1 MRDTTAAPP
10 WRRRAAIAATAF
22 TLIPV
27 LVVVF
32 GRAGRAYLPTQDFAV
47 LDLRVRDVWSGDL
60 PLVGVYSRFG
70 WNHPGPLLFWLLA
83 PLNWLFG
90 GAPWTT
96 LVGHAALEGIAIV
109 GAAWTAWRRGG
120 LAVVLG
126 TMAVILLTYTAIGDY
141 LLFQP
146 WNPHVALIFFP
157 WFVLAAWGVA
167 VGDTR
172 DVVIGAVLATFL
184 VQAHVGYAPLVL
196 ACAFVALAFMVVDAR
211 AARSTRAEGD
221 AGPWRRWRRPVIVA
235 AVVTVVLWIPV
246 VVDQLTQSPGNLRA
260 MARYFLKGDRPSA
273 GLAKGMGWLAA
284 EYRGRPPWLGGGD
297 LFDPFTFEAWP
308 RSRLWLL
315 IPLVLIVAAGVVSH
329 RRRDTRAFRLVV
341 MAAVLNGVGIAT
353 LAGVTGIGYAY
364 LFYWRIPLAPF
375 TLFAAGY
382 ALVRAID
389 PARVP
394 AVRVVGYTV
403 LAVTVAVAG
412 VGFTKDVVDHP
423 GLVNPLEP
431 TVRAMT
437 ARLARDAG
445 DQAVLVRVADVAAR
459 GLQGGICDALDRQGV
474 DVRVD
479 TDSEFQYGKSRGASL
494 DEVASVWYVVEESAL
509 VSTLSAQPEA
519 KVLARTTPLTRA
531 EDAELTRLHLE
542 LADAARAAG
551 RYDLVNRVS
560 SPEVAYLFAGVP
572 ADPTTVARA
581 QVLNRKVDRSGGC
594 RCAVIA
600 FPPTALPDFQPV
612 AMP

>member
-1 MRDTTAAPP
+1 M
-10 WRRRAAIAATAF
+10 AATVF

-96 LVGHAALEGIAIV
+96 LVGHAALQGIAIV

-126 TMAVILLTYTAIGDY
+126 AMAVILLTYAAIGDY

-146 WNPHVALIFFP
+146 WNPHVALIAFP

-172 DVVIGAVLATFL
+172 DVIVAAVLATFL

-196 ACAFVALAFMVVDAR
+196 ACALVALVFVVLDAR
-211 AARSTRAEGD
+211 AARATRAADQPG
-221 AGPWRRWRRPVIVA
+221 AWARWRRPVIVA
-235 AVVTVVLWIPV
+235 AGVTVVLWIPV

-260 MARYFLKGDRPSA
+260 MARYFLKGDQPAA

-308 RSRLWLL
+308 RSRAWLL
-315 IPLVLIVAAGVVSH
+315 IPLVLLVVAGVVSR

-341 MAAVLNGVGIAT
+341 MTAALNVVGIVT
-353 LAGVTGIGYAY
+353 LAGVTGIGYPY

-375 TLFAAGY
+375 TLFATGY

-389 PARVP
+389 PERVP
-394 AVRVVGYTV
+394 VVRIVGYAMLT
-403 LAVTVAVAG
+403 VTVGAAG

-437 ARLARDAG
+437 TRLEREAG
-445 DQAVLVRVADVAAR
+445 DRTVLVRVADVAAR
-459 GLQGGICDALDRQGV
+459 GLQGGIFDALDRKGV

-479 TDSEFQYGKSRGASL
+479 TDNEFQYGRSRGATL
-494 DEVASVWYVVEESAL
+494 DEAASVWYVVEESAL

-519 KVLARTTPLTRA
+519 KVIARSTPLTRA
-531 EDAELTRLHLE
+531 EEAELTQLHRE

-551 RYDLVNRVS
+551 RDDLVNRVGS
-560 SPEVAYLFAGVP
+560 SAVGYLFAGVP
-572 ADPTTVARA
+572 GVDPATVARA
-581 QVLNRKVDRSGGC
+581 QALNRKVDRSGGC

-600 FPPTALPDFQPV
+600 FPPTAVPEFQPV
-612 AMP
+612 TLP